1 MKRLVDIGV
10 RGIPR
15 PLREQT
21 NKWGLIKL
29 KAPGDLVKVHIFLYI
44 DEKTVLCKG

>member
-10 RGIPR
+10 HGIPR

-29 KAPGDLVKVHIFLYI
+29 KGDLVKVHIFLYI